1 MGIITFYSDFGNQD
15 GYVGAVKG
23 SILSLNPRAN
33 IVDISHESQPF
44 DIRSAAYNLL
54 TYYNQFP
61 GNTVHL
67 AVVDPGVGGKRD
79 PIIVRT
85 SKYMFVGPDNGIF
98 SLILENEAYSA
109 YIIDPMQLKK
119 ISGYNRGSGDT
130 FHARDIFGPVAALLA
145 KGENIQ
151 RLIAGIAGR
160 IQLLNIVVERHDN
173 RIEAEILNYD
183 RFGNIITNLK
193 KQYLTDIKKTG
204 IAEVRYKTYIF
215 DKISET
221 YCSVATGEPLAVW
234 GSSGFLEIGVNQGNA
249 KQYFNSERTDRL
261 EIIIK

>member
-23 SILSLNPRAN
+23 TILSLNPRAN
-33 IVDISHESQPF
+33 IVDISHTGQVF
-44 DIRSAAYNLL
+44 DVRSAAYNLL

-61 GNTVHL
+61 RNTVHL
-67 AVVDPGVGGKRD
+67 AVVDPGVGGDRN

-85 SKYMFVGPDNGIF
+85 SNYMFVGPDNGLF

-109 YIIDPMQLKK
+109 YIIDPMQLRK
-119 ISGYNRGSGDT
+119 ITGYQRSQGNT

-145 KGENIQ
+145 RGENIQ
-151 RLIAGIAGR
+151 RLISGVAGR
-160 IQLLNIVVERHDN
+160 IQLLNIGVQKNEN
-173 RIEAEILNYD
+173 RIKAEIMSID

-215 DKISET
+215 DKLSKT
-221 YCSVATGEPLAVW
+221 YSSVAPGEPLVLW
-234 GSSGFLEIGVNQGNA
+234 GSSGFLEFAVNQGSA
-249 KQYFNSERTDRL
+249 AQHFNCERTDTI
-261 EIIIK
+261 EIIVK

>member
-1 MGIITFYSDFGNQD
+1 MGIITFYSDFGRQD

-23 SILSLNPRAN
+23 AILSLNPRAN
-33 IVDISHESQPF
+33 IVDISHEGNAY
-44 DIRSAAYNLL
+44 DVRSAAYNLL
-54 TYYNQFP
+54 SYYSQFP
-61 GNTVHL
+61 RNTVHL

-85 SKYMFVGPDNGIF
+85 SNYMFVGPDNGLF

-109 YIIDPMQLKK
+109 YVIDPLQLRK
-119 ISGYNRGSGDT
+119 IPGYQRGQGNT

-145 KGENIQ
+145 RGENIQ
-151 RLIAGIAGR
+151 RLITRVTSR
-160 IQLLNIVVERHDN
+160 IQLLTIDVQRKENHIRT
-173 RIEAEILNYD
+173 EILSFD

-215 DKISET
+215 DKLSET
-221 YCSVATGEPLAVW
+221 YSSVAAGEPLALW
-234 GSSGFLEIGVNQGNA
+234 GSSGFLEIAVNQGDA
-249 KQYFNSERTDRL
+249 VQFFKSERTDFL
-261 EIIIK
+261 EIILK